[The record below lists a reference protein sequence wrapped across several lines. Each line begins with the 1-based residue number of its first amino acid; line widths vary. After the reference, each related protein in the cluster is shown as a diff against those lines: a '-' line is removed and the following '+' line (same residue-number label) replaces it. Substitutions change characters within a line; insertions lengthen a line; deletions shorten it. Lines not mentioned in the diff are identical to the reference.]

1 MGSEVKGAMR
11 KVERNGLDKKL
22 NDRSEL
28 SINRHADDERK
39 QNRLAWIKNSESL
52 PDNCFA
58 DDVQDNDSSV
68 YYSKSLMEGRRLHNE

>member
-1 MGSEVKGAMR
+1 MR
-11 KVERNGLDKKL
+11 SVERNGLDRKL

-58 DDVQDNDSSV
+58 DDVQDDDRSV
-68 YYSKSLMEGRRLHNE
+68 YYSRSVYEGRRNGND

>member
-1 MGSEVKGAMR
+1 MR

-28 SINRHADDERK
+28 SVNRHADDERK

-52 PDNCFA
+52 PENCFA
-58 DDVQDNDSSV
+58 DDVQDDDGGV
-68 YYSKSLMEGRRLHNE
+68 YYSKSVYEGRRHSND

>member
-1 MGSEVKGAMR
+1 MR
-11 KVERNGLDKKL
+11 NVERNGLDRKL

-39 QNRLAWIKNSESL
+39 QNRLAWIKNGESL

-58 DDVQDNDSSV
+58 DDVQDDDRSV
-68 YYSKSLMEGRRLHNE
+68 YYSKSVYEGRRNGND